1 MPNSL
6 KCKLKKLRHKGK
18 ISEEEF
24 NELIDKLNGHDARLM
39 ERQYNAGYELGYEIG
54 LAEGKQHETTDKNH

>member
-1 MPNSL
+1 MPNNL
-6 KCKLKKLRHKGK
+6 KCKLKKLRYKGK

-39 ERQYNAGYELGYEIG
+39 ERQYNA
-54 LAEGKQHETTDKNH
+54 LAISALNFALTSATLAT